1 MCEDLIIA
9 YAISMDQ
16 NCPLGL
22 IMCAIA
28 GEGLAAGVKQISAG
42 RLQTADPSIP
52 VHKARRDSLA
62 GNSRKIQWGMGTFPR
77 RPAAAGVDLF
87 GRELCSNET
96 MILIKHVFFLQC
108 RISSYIII

>member
-28 GEGLAAGVKQISAG
+28 AEGLAAGVKQISAG

-62 GNSRKIQWGMGTFPR
+62 GNSPKIQWGVGN
-77 RPAAAGVDLF
+77 GD
-87 GRELCSNET
+87 
-96 MILIKHVFFLQC
+96 
-108 RISSYIII
+108 ISSAPGSGGGRPVWSGIM